1 MTNED
6 DPTPS
11 PDESAHDVDALFAEL
26 AASMPEL
33 AAIDGPDSGL
43 VDVVVVI
50 PDPAG
55 GPPTARLTIG
65 VPAGLAP
72 VLQREF
78 APDRIVAMMSAV
90 SAMVAQAR
98 PPEE

>member
-11 PDESAHDVDALFAEL
+11 PDESAHDVDSMFAEL

-33 AAIDGPDSGL
+33 ATIDGEESGP

-65 VPAGLAP
+65 VPADLAP
-72 VLQREF
+72 VLRREF

-90 SAMVAQAR
+90 SAMVAQTR